1 MTKILYA
8 YINEQNHKAILENFL
23 SDFPQDFQ
31 TKILKYRRWEDA
43 QLTLIGR
50 LLLKLGLRSFDIE
63 YKEEDLLFSDYNKP
77 ILKNKHVKFNISHSG
92 TIVVCIIT
100 NSSDVGIDIEKVH
113 NINVFDFTAQMTDFE
128 FNKIKN
134 ATDSQAAFFDF
145 WTQKEAVIKA
155 HGKGLSIPLNTFCV
169 IDDHARID
177 KNEFFL
183 KKLEIDEDYKCYL
196 AFKDKRVEEETIPK
210 RIRFLE
216 KGK

>member
-8 YINEQNHKAILENFL
+8 YINEQNHKAILQNFL
-23 SDFPQDFQ
+23 PDFPQDFQ
-31 TKILKYRRWEDA
+31 NKILKFRRWEDA

-63 YKEEDLLFSDYNKP
+63 YKEENILFSDYNKP
-77 ILKNKHVKFNISHSG
+77 TLKNEQVKFNISHSG

-100 NSSDVGIDIEKVH
+100 SLSDVGIDIEKMH
-113 NINVFDFTAQMTDFE
+113 TINVLDFTAQMTDFE
-128 FNKIKN
+128 RNKIKN
-134 ATDSQAAFFDF
+134 AADSQAAFFDF

-169 IDDHARID
+169 VNNRAKID
-177 KNEFFL
+177 KDEFFL
-183 KKLEIDEDYKCYL
+183 KRLEIDDEYKCYL
-196 AFKDKRVEEETIPK
+196 AFKGKMIQEETIPK